1 MIGAVDERG
10 VVGRFGSLKCIT
22 VGGEVVFVGF
32 CMDGEVSFLIE
43 SFKLAAGL
51 FHGAEL
57 WGVPGGGGG
66 EGHSGGFPGGQGVKG
81 IRENGVE
88 SVGVVIWRGGGKVL

>member
-1 MIGAVDERG
+1 M
-10 VVGRFGSLKCIT
+10 
-22 VGGEVVFVGF
+22 VFVGF
-32 CMDGEVSFLIE
+32 GMDGEVSFLVE

-88 SVGVVIWRGGGKVL
+88 SVGIVIRRGGGKVRGEGRGYALGEDEWVDRFNIS

>member
-1 MIGAVDERG
+1 MVGVIDERG
-10 VVGRFGSLKCIT
+10 IVGRFGSLKCIT

-32 CMDGEVSFLIE
+32 GMDGEVSFLVE

-57 WGVPGGGGG
+57 WGCGD
-66 EGHSGGFPGGQGVKG
+66 
-81 IRENGVE
+81 
-88 SVGVVIWRGGGKVL
+88 GVVKDTVAVFQGPGSRGNQREWS